1 MHSESAASR
10 GGWFNDVRLIMAV
23 FFLQP
28 IAFGAWLPRIPEIQQ
43 SLGLGPADLAIALLG
58 LPVGTLLTLPIAGRF
73 VAHIGSWAT
82 ILWGFPVFL
91 AVVALPTFAS
101 SQAMLFAA
109 LAIVGI
115 ALSTLELG
123 LNVEADKIE
132 KSSGKLIMNT
142 CHGFW
147 SLGIMA
153 GSLIG
158 SGLAAL
164 AIDPHWAVVATA
176 LATLPLALLSS
187 KALPQYVDAGEAH
200 GQAHTKW
207 KLPGKALVGICLFVF
222 GITMTEGAIADWSA
236 VFLRD
241 VFAAGTGLAGIGYS
255 VFAGMVA
262 AGRFVGDRLK
272 ARLGAVATA
281 RFCGCFSLVGMAL
294 VVLAPHPVLAFAGFA
309 FTGFGVSVG
318 FPLAVTA
325 AAGLTD
331 RPTPASVAMLSFVA
345 LFGFLIGPPLIGF
358 VAEATGMRFGLATLI
373 PVLALSLAMTGMLS
387 RSAKVEEPV
396 PAVQA

>member
-1 MHSESAASR
+1 
-10 GGWFNDVRLIMAV
+10 MAV

-43 SLGLGPADLAIALLG
+43 KLGLGPADLAIALLG
-58 LPVGTLLTLPIAGRF
+58 LPIGTLLTLPIAGRF
-73 VAHIGSWAT
+73 VAHIGSRAT
-82 ILWGFPVFL
+82 ILYGFPVFL
-91 AVVALPTFAS
+91 AVVALPTFAA
-101 SQAMLFAA
+101 SQAMLLLT
-109 LAIVGI
+109 LAIIGV

-132 KSSGKLIMNT
+132 KSSRSLIMNT

-153 GSLIG
+153 GSLMG

-164 AIDPHWAVVATA
+164 AIAPHLSVLLCAAAV
-176 LATLPLALLSS
+176 LPLALMTST
-187 KALPQYVDAGEAH
+187 ALPAYAMADEADASSH
-200 GQAHTKW
+200 PKW
-207 KLPGKALVGICLFVF
+207 RLPGKALAGICLFVF

-262 AGRFVGDRLK
+262 VGRFVGDRLK
-272 ARLGAVATA
+272 RRLGAVATA
-281 RFCGCFSLVGMAL
+281 RFCGTFSVAGMVL

-309 FTGFGVSVG
+309 CVGFGVSVG

-325 AAGLTD
+325 AASLTD
-331 RPTPASVAMLSFVA
+331 RLTAASVAILSFVA
-345 LFGFLIGPPLIGF
+345 LFGFLIGPPMIGF
-358 VAEATGMRFGLATLI
+358 VADATGMRHGLATLI
-373 PVLALSLAMTGMLS
+373 PVLVLSLAMTGMLRPVTSLGS
-387 RSAKVEEPV
+387 RSA
-396 PAVQA
+396 PAGKTASK

>member
-1 MHSESAASR
+1 MMLDDLAGARAGRQR
-10 GGWFNDVRLIMAV
+10 GLLTDARLIMAV

-28 IAFGAWLPRIPEIQQ
+28 IAFGAWLPRIPDMQEK
-43 SLGLGPADLAIALLG
+43 LGLGPADLAFALLG
-58 LPVGTLLTLPIAGRF
+58 MPIGTLLTLPLAGRF
-73 VAHIGSWAT
+73 VAHIGSRAA
-82 ILWGFPVFL
+82 ILWLFPIFL
-91 AVVALPTFAS
+91 GIVALPTLAS
-101 SQAMLFAA
+101 SIGGLFFA
-109 LAIVGI
+109 LAVVGVV
-115 ALSTLELG
+115 LSTLELG

-132 KSSGKLIMNT
+132 KAGTSLIMNT

-164 AIDPHWAVVATA
+164 AVAPHWAVATTA
-176 LATLPLALLSS
+176 LAVLPLAVLSS
-187 KALPQYVDAGEAH
+187 VALPAYDTSAA
-200 GQAHTKW
+200 AALPPAKW
-207 KLPGKALVGICLFVF
+207 KLPGKALIGICLFVF

-241 VFAAGTGLAGIGYS
+241 VFGAEPATAGIGYS

-262 AGRFVGDRLK
+262 AGRFVGDWLK

-281 RFCGCFSLVGMAL
+281 RLCGCFSLIGMAL
-294 VVLAPHPVLAFAGFA
+294 IVLAPISWLAFAGFA
-309 FTGFGVSVG
+309 AAGFGVSVG

-331 RPTPASVAMLSFVA
+331 RPTAASVAILSFIA
-345 LFGFLIGPPLIGF
+345 LFGFLIGPPMIGL
-358 VAEATGMRFGLATLI
+358 VAEHLGLRYGLATLLPFLI
-373 PVLALSLAMTGMLS
+373 VSLALTTMLVGS
-387 RSAKVEEPV
+387 DRRT
-396 PAVQA
+396 

>member
-1 MHSESAASR
+1 MPTDYAGAAASPRR
-10 GGWFNDVRLIMAV
+10 GLLTDARLIMAV

-28 IAFGAWLPRIPEIQQ
+28 IAFGAWLPRIPDIQEK
-43 SLGLGPADLAIALLG
+43 LGLGPADLAFALLG
-58 LPVGTLLTLPIAGRF
+58 MPVGTLLTLPLAGRF
-73 VAHIGSWAT
+73 VAHIGSRAT
-82 ILWGFPVFL
+82 ILWLFPIFL
-91 AVVALPTFAS
+91 GVVALPPFAS
-101 SQAMLFAA
+101 NIIWLFFA
-109 LAIVGI
+109 LAIVGVV
-115 ALSTLELG
+115 LSTLELG

-132 KSSGKLIMNT
+132 KSGTALIMNT

-164 AIDPHWAVVATA
+164 AVAPHWAVIATA
-176 LATLPLALLSS
+176 LAVLPLAIFSS
-187 KALPQYVDAGEAH
+187 IALPAYKPTGAAAPEPPAQ
-200 GQAHTKW
+200 W
-207 KLPGKALVGICLFVF
+207 KLPGKALLGICLFVF

-241 VFAAGTGLAGIGYS
+241 VFSAEPAIAGIGYS

-262 AGRFVGDRLK
+262 GGRFIGDRLK

-281 RFCGCFSLVGMAL
+281 RLCGCFSLAGMAL
-294 VVLAPHPVLAFAGFA
+294 IVLAPSSWLVFAGFA
-309 FTGFGVSVG
+309 ATGFGVSVG

-331 RPTPASVAMLSFVA
+331 RPTAASVAILSFIA
-345 LFGFLIGPPLIGF
+345 LTGFLLGPPMIGL
-358 VAEATGMRFGLATLI
+358 VAEHVDLRAGLATLLPFLLI
-373 PVLALSLAMTGMLS
+373 SLALTGVLADRKAA
-387 RSAKVEEPV
+387 R
-396 PAVQA
+396 

>member
-1 MHSESAASR
+1 MPTDHAGALASERR
-10 GGWFNDVRLIMAV
+10 GVLTDARLIMAV

-28 IAFGAWLPRIPEIQQ
+28 IAFGAWLPRIPDIQEK
-43 SLGLGPADLAIALLG
+43 LGLGPADLAVALLG
-58 LPVGTLLTLPIAGRF
+58 MPVGTLLTLPLAGRF
-73 VAHIGSWAT
+73 VAHIGSRAT
-82 ILWGFPVFL
+82 ILWLFPIFL
-91 AVVALPTFAS
+91 GVVALPTFAPS
-101 SQAMLFAA
+101 IGWLFFA
-109 LAIVGI
+109 LAIVGVV
-115 ALSTLELG
+115 LSTLELG

-132 KSSGKLIMNT
+132 KAGTTLIMNT

-164 AIDPHWAVVATA
+164 AIPPPWAIMSTA
-176 LATLPLALLSS
+176 LAVLPLAILSSAALPAYKPSAAATVEPPAQWKLPS
-187 KALPQYVDAGEAH
+187 KAL
-200 GQAHTKW
+200 
-207 KLPGKALVGICLFVF
+207 LGICLFVF

-241 VFAAGTGLAGIGYS
+241 VFSAEPAVAGIGYS

-262 AGRFVGDRLK
+262 GGRFIGDRLK

-281 RFCGCFSLVGMAL
+281 RLCGCFSLAGMAL
-294 VVLAPHPVLAFAGFA
+294 IVLAPASGLAFLGFA
-309 FTGFGVSVG
+309 ATGFGVSVG

-331 RPTPASVAMLSFVA
+331 RPTAASVAILSFIA
-345 LFGFLIGPPLIGF
+345 LTGFLLGPPMIGL
-358 VAEATGMRFGLATLI
+358 VAEYADLRAGLATLLPFLLI
-373 PVLALSLAMTGMLS
+373 SLVLTMVLK
-387 RSAKVEEPV
+387 AKS
-396 PAVQA
+396 